1 MEENRNY
8 WKEEEELLLRD
19 WADKAQCYELLHSK
33 SHAAYKKKHTYFVI
47 PVIIISTITG
57 TANFAQD
64 KVAEEYRN
72 IFVMVTGGLNIAA
85 AIITTI
91 AQFLKISELNESHRV
106 ASYSWGK
113 FFRNIKTELAKHPQ
127 DRMNPADML
136 KLCKEEYD
144 RLIEISPLVP
154 KNIIKTFNNK
164 FMDDNN
170 IAKPEIC
177 DIITPTNIY
186 NISKEERLEMAKL
199 YNPPKLEPITETNEE
214 NSEQAVVPEID
225 PMIEKFRQ
233 TFFQLNNRNPTEDE
247 IRGSLGNLFE
257 KETDEQTETKI
268 AVNEEEKGTSF
279 V

>member
-1 MEENRNY
+1 MDENRTY
-8 WKEEEELLLRD
+8 WKEEEEHLLKE

-64 KVAEEYRN
+64 KINEAYRN

-127 DRMNPADML
+127 DRMNPTDML
-136 KLCKEEYD
+136 VQCKEEYD
-144 RLIEISPLVP
+144 RLLEISPLVP
-154 KNIIKTFNNK
+154 KNIIKKFNNK
-164 FMDDNN
+164 FLDKND

-177 DIITPTNIY
+177 DVIIPTNIY

-199 YNPPKLEPITETNEE
+199 YNPPKLEPIIETVEDTKI
-214 NSEQAVVPEID
+214 EQDKPEVD
-225 PMIEKFRQ
+225 PMIEKFKH
-233 TFFQLNNRNPTEDE
+233 TFFQLNNRNPTDDE
-247 IRGSLGNLFE
+247 IRISLGHLFE
-257 KETDEQTETKI
+257 KETEDTAVSDED
-268 AVNEEEKGTSF
+268 KGTSF

>member
-33 SHAAYKKKHTYFVI
+33 SHAVYKKKHTYFVI

-64 KVAEEYRN
+64 KVAEQYRN
-72 IFVMVTGGLNIAA
+72 IFVMVTGGLNIMA

-127 DRMNPADML
+127 DRMNPTDML
-136 KLCKEEYD
+136 KICKEEYD

-154 KNIIKTFNNK
+154 KHIVKNFNSK
-164 FMDDNN
+164 FMGDNN
-170 IAKPEIC
+170 ISKPEIC

-186 NISKEERLEMAKL
+186 NITKEERLEMAKL
-199 YNPPKLEPITETNEE
+199 YNPPKLEPIVETNEE
-214 NSEQAVVPEID
+214 TVEAPIPEVD

-233 TFFQLNNRNPTEDE
+233 TFFQLNNRDPTEEE

-257 KETDEQTETKI
+257 KETEEKSETKI
-268 AVNEEEKGTSF
+268 EVNEEEKGTSF

>member
-8 WKEEEELLLRD
+8 WKEEEELLLKD

-33 SHAAYKKKHTYFVI
+33 SHAVYKKKHTYFVI

-64 KVAEEYRN
+64 KVAEDYRN
-72 IFVMVTGGLNIAA
+72 IFVMVTGGLNIMA

-127 DRMNPADML
+127 DRMNPTDML
-136 KLCKEEYD
+136 KICKEEYD

-154 KNIIKTFNNK
+154 KHIVKNFNSK
-164 FMDDNN
+164 FLDNN
-170 IAKPEIC
+170 DIAKPEIC
-177 DIITPTNIY
+177 DVITPTNIY
-186 NISKEERLEMAKL
+186 NMSKEARLEMAKL
-199 YNPPKLEPITETNEE
+199 LNPPKLEPIEEGTE
-214 NSEQAVVPEID
+214 VVDSNIPEID
-225 PMIEKFRQ
+225 PMIEKFKQ
-233 TFFQLNNRNPTEDE
+233 TFFQLNNRDPTEEE
-247 IRGSLGNLFE
+247 IKASLGNLYE
-257 KETDEQTETKI
+257 KDEPEQ
-268 AVNEEEKGTSF
+268 VNVVIEEEKGTSF

>member
-33 SHAAYKKKHTYFVI
+33 SHAVYKKKHTYFVI

-64 KVAEEYRN
+64 KIAEQYRN
-72 IFVMVTGGLNIAA
+72 IFVMVTGGLNIMA

-127 DRMNPADML
+127 DRMNPTDML
-136 KLCKEEYD
+136 KICKEEYD

-154 KNIIKTFNNK
+154 KHIVKIFNSK
-164 FMDDNN
+164 FMGDNN
-170 IAKPEIC
+170 ISKPEIC

-186 NISKEERLEMAKL
+186 NITKEERLEMAKL
-199 YNPPKLEPITETNEE
+199 YNPPKLEPIVETNEE
-214 NSEQAVVPEID
+214 TVEAPIPEVD

-233 TFFQLNNRNPTEDE
+233 TFFQLNNRDPTEEE

-257 KETDEQTETKI
+257 KETEEKSETKI
-268 AVNEEEKGTSF
+268 AVNEDEKGTSF